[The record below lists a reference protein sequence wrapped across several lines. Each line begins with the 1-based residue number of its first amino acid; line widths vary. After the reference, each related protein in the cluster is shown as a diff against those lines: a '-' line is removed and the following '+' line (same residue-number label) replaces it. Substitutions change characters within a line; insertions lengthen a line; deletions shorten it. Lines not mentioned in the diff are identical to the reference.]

1 VTNPTA
7 PLRLV
12 LASAS
17 PARLRVLTEAGLR
30 PEVIVSGVEEDNV
43 DHLPTPDAVV
53 VLAQRKAQA
62 VADSITT
69 ATDTLATTSD
79 TAKASGHAH
88 TGARTLVLGC
98 DSMLDLDGVSLGKP
112 ADAAEAWQRWDAM
125 RHATGILYT
134 GHCII
139 DTATGDT
146 AIESVSTVVRFGDP
160 TTAELE
166 AYLATGEPLA
176 VAGAFTLDGYGAAF
190 LDGIEG
196 DPGNVIGVS
205 VPAVRRLLAAHGVAI
220 TDLWTL
226 PTQTHP

>member
-1 VTNPTA
+1 M
-7 PLRLV
+7 
-12 LASAS
+12 
-17 PARLRVLTEAGLR
+17 LTEAGLR
-30 PEVIVSGVEEDNV
+30 PEVIVSGVDEDDV
-43 DHLPTPDAVV
+43 DHLPTADAVV
-53 VLAQRKAQA
+53 VLARRKAQA
-62 VADSITT
+62 VADSITS
-69 ATDTLATTSD
+69 ANDTLATSSSTPSD
-79 TAKASGHAH
+79 TATASGNAP
-88 TGARTLVLGC
+88 TSARTLVLGC
-98 DSMLDLDGVSLGKP
+98 DSMLDLDGQQFGKP
-112 ADAAEAWQRWDAM
+112 ADAAEVWQRWEAM
-125 RHATGILYT
+125 RHATGTLFT

-139 DTATGDT
+139 DTATGDAAT
-146 AIESVSTVVRFGDP
+146 ESVATVVRFGDP

-205 VPAVRRLLAAHGVAI
+205 VPAIRRLLAAHGVAI

>member
-1 VTNPTA
+1 MNNPTN

-30 PEVIVSGVEEDNV
+30 PEVIVSGVDEDDV
-43 DHLPTPDAVV
+43 DHLPTSEAVV

-62 VADSITT
+62 VVSSI
-69 ATDTLATTSD
+69 
-79 TAKASGHAH
+79 ASGIAA
-88 TGARTLVLGC
+88 GATAATRTLVLGC

-112 ADAAEAWQRWDAM
+112 ADAAEVWQRWEAM
-125 RHATGILYT
+125 RHATGTLHT

-139 DTATGDT
+139 DTATGDSAT
-146 AIESVSTVVRFGDP
+146 ESVATVVHFGDP
-160 TTAELE
+160 TTPELE

-220 TDLWTL
+220 TDLWAL
-226 PTQTHP
+226 PTNTHP

>member
-30 PEVIVSGVEEDNV
+30 PEVIVSGVDEDDV
-43 DHLPTPDAVV
+43 DHLPTSEAVV

-62 VADSITT
+62 VAS
-69 ATDTLATTSD
+69 SV
-79 TAKASGHAH
+79 ASGVTAGA
-88 TGARTLVLGC
+88 TAAARTMVLGC
-98 DSMLDLDGVSLGKP
+98 DSMLDLDGQQFGKP
-112 ADAAEAWQRWDAM
+112 ADAAEVWQRWEAM
-125 RHATGILYT
+125 RHATGMLHT

-139 DTATGDT
+139 DTATGDSAT
-146 AIESVSTVVRFGDP
+146 ESVSTVVRFGDP
-160 TTAELE
+160 TTTELE

-205 VPAVRRLLAAHGVAI
+205 VPAVRRLLAVHGVAI

-226 PTQTHP
+226 PTNTDP

>member
-1 VTNPTA
+1 MINPPG

-30 PEVIVSGVEEDNV
+30 PEVIVSGVDEDDV
-43 DHLPTPDAVV
+43 DHLPTSEAVV

-62 VADSITT
+62 VANSLAAGVAAG
-69 ATDTLATTSD
+69 ATPA
-79 TAKASGHAH
+79 
-88 TGARTLVLGC
+88 ARTLVLGC
-98 DSMLDLDGVSLGKP
+98 DSMLDLDGQQFGKP
-112 ADAAEAWQRWDAM
+112 ADAAEVWQRWEAM
-125 RHATGILYT
+125 RHATGTLHT

-139 DTATGDT
+139 DTATGDSAT
-146 AIESVSTVVRFGDP
+146 ESVATVVRFGDP
-160 TTAELE
+160 TTTELE

-205 VPAVRRLLAAHGVAI
+205 VPAVRRLLAAHDVAI
-220 TDLWTL
+220 TDLWAL
-226 PTQTHP
+226 PTNTHP

>member
-1 VTNPTA
+1 VNTPT
-7 PLRLV
+7 PPPHLV

-30 PEVIVSGVEEDNV
+30 PEVMVSGVDEDDV
-43 DHLPTPDAVV
+43 AHLPTTDAVV
-53 VLAQRKAQA
+53 VLAERKAQA
-62 VADSITT
+62 VADALAASVRAGTRV
-69 ATDTLATTSD
+69 AT
-79 TAKASGHAH
+79 
-88 TGARTLVLGC
+88 RTLVLGC

-112 ADAAEAWQRWDAM
+112 ADAAEVWQRWETM
-125 RHATGILYT
+125 RHATGTLFT
-134 GHCII
+134 GHCIL
-139 DTATGDT
+139 DTATGAAASEPVAT
-146 AIESVSTVVRFGDP
+146 EVRFGDP

-205 VPAVRRLLAAHGVAI
+205 VPAVRRLLATHNVAI
-220 TDLWTL
+220 TDLWAL
-226 PTQTHP
+226 PTETEP

>member
-30 PEVIVSGVEEDNV
+30 PEVIVSGVDEDDV
-43 DHLPTPDAVV
+43 DHLPTSEAVV

-62 VADSITT
+62 VAS
-69 ATDTLATTSD
+69 SV
-79 TAKASGHAH
+79 ASGVTAGA
-88 TGARTLVLGC
+88 TAAARTMVLGC
-98 DSMLDLDGVSLGKP
+98 DSMLDLDGQQFGKP
-112 ADAAEAWQRWDAM
+112 ADAAEVWQRWEAM
-125 RHATGILYT
+125 RHATGMLHT

-139 DTATGDT
+139 DTATGDSAT
-146 AIESVSTVVRFGDP
+146 ESVSTVVRFGDP
-160 TTAELE
+160 TTTELE

-205 VPAVRRLLAAHGVAI
+205 VPAVRRLLAVHGVAI

-226 PTQTHP
+226 PTNTHP

>member
-1 VTNPTA
+1 MVSPLNT

-30 PEVIVSGVEEDNV
+30 PEVIVSGVDEDDV
-43 DHLPTPDAVV
+43 DHLPTSEAVV

-62 VADSITT
+62 VVSALASGVTAGATT
-69 ATDTLATTSD
+69 A
-79 TAKASGHAH
+79 
-88 TGARTLVLGC
+88 ARTLVLGC
-98 DSMLDLDGVSLGKP
+98 DSMLDLDGQQFGKP
-112 ADAAEAWQRWDAM
+112 ADAAEVWQRWEAM
-125 RHATGILYT
+125 RHATGILHT

-139 DTATGDT
+139 DTATGDSAT
-146 AIESVSTVVRFGDP
+146 ESVSTVVRFGDP
-160 TTAELE
+160 TTTELE

-205 VPAVRRLLAAHGVAI
+205 VPAVRRLLAVHGVAI
-220 TDLWTL
+220 TDLWAL
-226 PTQTHP
+226 PTNTDP